1 MAMNNNK
8 LIEKLSNLQLQENAL
23 KRGLDNV
30 YYKNITERTRLFNE
44 IKKVKK
50 EIEKVKFQ
58 SRLRREIKE
67 NENNH
72 TK

>member
-1 MAMNNNK
+1 MAMNNDK

-23 KRGLDNV
+23 RRGLDNV
-30 YYKNITERTRLFNE
+30 YYKNIKERTRLFNE

-58 SRLRREIKE
+58 IRLRREIEK